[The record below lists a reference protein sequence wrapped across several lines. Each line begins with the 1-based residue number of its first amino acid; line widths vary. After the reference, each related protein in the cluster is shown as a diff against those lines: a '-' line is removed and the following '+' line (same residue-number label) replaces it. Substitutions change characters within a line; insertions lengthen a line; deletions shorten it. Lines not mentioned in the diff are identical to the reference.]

1 MMRIALCIA
10 FLFIVAFL
18 EIGVASV
25 PDSQIPTVDGVIDEG
40 EYPCQIQEQYT
51 NIKIYWYNDEVYLWI
66 GLVSPGVGWVAIAF
80 EPESYAHYGAN
91 IIIGYVKNGQLFIGD
106 HYGAEMT
113 RHELDETLG
122 GTNDILESAG
132 TESEGK
138 TTIEFKI
145 PLDSGDQ
152 FDKVLEPNKSYN
164 VFVAYHATADD
175 LMSEHTERAILTIVT
190 VPEFPETLIVL
201 LLFMSIS
208 LLVALAYRKWMI

>member
-1 MMRIALCIA
+1 MRGALCIA
-10 FLFIVAFL
+10 SLFIVAFL

-25 PDSQIPTVDGVIDEG
+25 RDSQIPTVDGIIDEG
-40 EYPCQIQEQYT
+40 EYPSQIQEPYT
-51 NIKIYWYNDEVYLWI
+51 NIKIYWCNDEVYLWV

-91 IIIGYVKNGQLFIGD
+91 IIIGYVENGQPFIGD
-106 HYGAEMT
+106 HFGAEMT
-113 RHELDETLG
+113 GHELDETLG

-175 LMSEHTERAILTIVT
+175 LMSEHTEKAILTIVT
-190 VPEFPETLIVL
+190 VPEFPETLIVP
-201 LLFMSIS
+201 LLFMSVSS
-208 LLVALAYRKWMI
+208 LAALAYRKRRI